1 MKAGSIERILSV
13 NAGLVCALALYACGS
28 SGSGPGA
35 ASAGAAASTGGSASG
50 GRADSAG
57 GSGGSGAAGAPG
69 SSGNASSG
77 GAAGAAGNGAVGGGV
92 TGGSGA
98 LGGAGGG
105 ANGGSLPPL
114 SVSGSELRAN
124 GKKVILR
131 GSSLIDLGA
140 LYVAGNNNL
149 AGITTR
155 IDKLAA
161 AGVQGHVVR
170 LPVYPKLDYNGGYPY
185 CSGLPYPVGTGPTS
199 TCTPTAPMTA
209 ADYYSKVLKPAVDY
223 ATSKNLYVII
233 DFHQIDDVTTG
244 SGADAK
250 ASTSAADALTFWTDI
265 APKFAS
271 YSNVLFEVFN
281 EPIDTGRSIAWAQ
294 LKPVVQ
300 GWVDVIR
307 KSASNVIIVPSIS
320 WDQHPGDAASDPPTG
335 GNLMYTAHI
344 YPNNWNAGFKAQ
356 MATAAAKAPIFLSEW
371 GYVWQSSNSSD
382 ALNTSDPS
390 WGSSSASQ
398 AGSFQ
403 SSIDGYGA
411 SWTAW
416 VTDNSWAPAMFAD
429 DSLTTLTDFGSQVK
443 AWLSTKAASD
453 WVQ

>member
-1 MKAGSIERILSV
+1 MNQRTLST
-13 NAGLVCALALYACGS
+13 NAGFWSALVLCACS
-28 SGSGPGA
+28 SSESGPVAAAGGFA
-35 ASAGAAASTGGSASG
+35 ASPGGSASG
-50 GRADSAG
+50 GQMASSG
-57 GSGGSGAAGAPG
+57 GSGGSGAGGALG
-69 SSGNASSG
+69 SGGNGSGNASSG
-77 GAAGAAGNGAVGGGV
+77 GAAGSAGSSAVGGGV

-105 ANGGSLPPL
+105 NGGSLPPL
-114 SVSGSELRAN
+114 TVSGTELQAN

-140 LYVAGNNNL
+140 LYVAGSSSL

-170 LPVYPKLDYNGGYPY
+170 MPVYPKLDYNGGYPY

-223 ATSKNLYVII
+223 ASSKNLYVII
-233 DFHQIDDVTTG
+233 DFHQIDDVTEG
-244 SGADAK
+244 SAASAQ

-271 YSNVLFEVFN
+271 YDNVLFEVFN
-281 EPIDTGRSIAWAQ
+281 EPIDTSRSIAWAQ

-300 GWVDVIR
+300 GWVNVIR
-307 KSASNVIIVPSIS
+307 KSASNVIIVPSIGY
-320 WDQHPGDAASDPPTG
+320 DQHPGDAASDPPTG
-335 GNLMYTAHI
+335 GNLMYTSHI
-344 YPNNWNAGFKAQ
+344 YPNNWNAAFKAQ
-356 MATAAAKAPIFLSEW
+356 MATAAAKAPIFVSEW
-371 GYVWQSSNSSD
+371 GYVWQGSAGD
-382 ALNTSDPS
+382 ALNTNDPS
-390 WGSSSASQ
+390 WGSSTASQ

-416 VTDNSWAPAMFAD
+416 VTDNSWAPAMFTD
-429 DSLTTLTDFGSQVK
+429 NSLTTLTDFGSQVK
-443 AWLSTKAASD
+443 AWLSAKAASD